1 MCSFVV
7 VVDLLFGTYL
17 RGAVAADCPR
27 VSPRCP
33 LDWADDHHDDQ
44 RSDDKLPIQRF
55 QGRTSR
61 RRPSNQ
67 ARSPFM
73 RRVPSVGFS
82 LDATAPVPNR
92 TLPRQ
97 AKPASPQPQQSS
109 DEPAATGRQSPP
121 RNNVP
126 LAEHLEGQSPALRI
140 VLLALAAGFKEVG
153 GRLRYGLR
161 MPSGLDASVDA
172 HRVEAAGDVGRLD
185 RAVGHF
191 LVEALSKTGVCCT
204 IALETHEGLVEVP
217 CGPGWVRGGARVWA
231 SSRCLAG
238 LVGLGVGL
246 GFYKGLVEV

>member
-1 MCSFVV
+1 MAPIYVGPLPPTVRVFP
-7 VVDLLFGTYL
+7 
-17 RGAVAADCPR
+17 RGARWIGPTTTTTINSLMTSYQSSASRVVHRAA
-27 VSPRCP
+27 
-33 LDWADDHHDDQ
+33 Q
-44 RSDDKLPIQRF
+44 TIQP
-55 QGRTSR
+55 G
-61 RRPSNQ
+61 
-67 ARSPFM
+67 RSPFM

-231 SSRCLAG
+231 SSRCSPG
-238 LVGLGVGL
+238 PNP
-246 GFYKGLVEV
+246 